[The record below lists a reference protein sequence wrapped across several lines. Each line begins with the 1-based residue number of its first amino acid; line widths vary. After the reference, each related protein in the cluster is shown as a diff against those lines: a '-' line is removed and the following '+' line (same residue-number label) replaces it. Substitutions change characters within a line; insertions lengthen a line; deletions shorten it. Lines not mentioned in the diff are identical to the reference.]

1 MKDEEI
7 HIERVIVKQ
16 IENILNVWINTKYID
31 GKKDII
37 ICVYISP

>member
-16 IENILNVWINTKYID
+16 IENILNVWINTKYIESKID
-31 GKKDII
+31 L
-37 ICVYISP
+37 YIV